1 MYAVAYLE
9 DSHYLQ
15 KTISLI
21 LKAFQ
26 QNWLNIRL
34 NIQIEDWVNK
44 SLNIHI
50 MKYHADFNIYAGIKN
65 YVLNNTENREMSPK

>member
-1 MYAVAYLE
+1 MTENMNFMHIKMNKQCYHCIQLERSSEGSHSDVNNLRWLYMYVVAYLE

-26 QNWLNIRL
+26 QN
-34 NIQIEDWVNK
+34 
-44 SLNIHI
+44 
-50 MKYHADFNIYAGIKN
+50 
-65 YVLNNTENREMSPK
+65 